1 MRTGLWRHNAASKR
15 KFDTN
20 NIRGDVTM
28 SQAKVD
34 KYKEEKKNREKNMK
48 KAKAKK
54 AAAVVIC
61 ACLAG
66 LIIGYPVGK
75 GLYKVSVKNRAANAT
90 FAASA
95 YDTWFNQKWA
105 GNYSGIIPE
114 ASDTD
119 AEVSE
124 DTSSEDTE
132 YMDEMMDEIG
142 LDATD
147 FEQVTTEQ

>member
-1 MRTGLWRHNAASKR
+1 
-15 KFDTN
+15 
-20 NIRGDVTM
+20 M

-34 KYKEEKKNREKNMK
+34 KYKEEKKNRAKIIK
-48 KAKAKK
+48 KQRAKK
-54 AAAVVIC
+54 ATTIFVCAA
-61 ACLAG
+61 LAG

-114 ASDTD
+114 ASNTD
-119 AEVSE
+119 AEVSDE
-124 DTSSEDTE
+124 TSTESTE
-132 YMDEMMDEIG
+132 YMNEMMDELG

-147 FEQVTTEQ
+147 FEQVTTEETTAE